1 MRELDKQEV
10 WIEWL
15 WKKIIEAIWIAPF
28 IDDIT
33 KITTSISSNL
43 EIDRSDV
50 LIKKLSKLYDKKQE
64 LSKQELLDILNQLYN
79 ESRYDISNTIN
90 DFNKFSNDKSICSIN
105 FNEVWWNPSYN
116 ICFESDKQLISI
128 PIKLNTKQ

>member
-1 MRELDKQEV
+1 MNELDKQEV
-10 WIEWL
+10 WTDWL
-15 WKKIIEAIWIAPF
+15 WRKIIEAIGIAPF
-28 IDDIT
+28 FDDIS

-50 LIKKLSKLYDKKQE
+50 LIKKLSELYEKKQE
-64 LSKQELLDILNQLYN
+64 LPKQELLNILNILCN
-79 ESRYDISNTIN
+79 ESRYDISNTIK

-105 FNEVWWNPSYN
+105 CNDVWWNHSYT
-116 ICFESDKQLISI
+116 ICFKSDWQLISI